1 MENQSSESAQWRA
14 SVGNFGL
21 LLLAVFTTELA
32 LMELLCPL
40 FSRLGRIASS
50 LMAAGFLVAL
60 LALPLSYFLTRL
72 YYSEANAGLTS
83 IRPGTLVKVLSCV
96 FLIEFLVMLEL
107 PTLYSSSIS
116 PLACDLMDA
125 SLTSVLCAPPLWR
138 MLFRPEMRRRSVP
151 LMGTPLRLYL
161 LLLCTVFVSYLM
173 QDQFL
178 PFRAGNIYFA
188 PNKIVDSFL
197 TTLIGA
203 PLFWY
208 FVARPLY
215 SAAIAE
221 KTRVEAIQTQV
232 VDALINIDPQ
242 GMIGSFNLAAEL
254 IFGYSA
260 AEMIGTPAE
269 RLFTGGQERLNEIL
283 QGAIAAADR
292 PQILSREINCRRR
305 SGLTLFMDLSI
316 VVVRLDERPE
326 FLLIMRDVTGRKK
339 MEGDLRESETRFR
352 QVFHQS
358 EDGILFLEPGGSV
371 LLDANEKA
379 ESIFGYSKPELKAGG
394 FDRICASAD
403 PPGLAGAIMEVNEE
417 TLVRQDFICLRKDQT
432 EIIVSL
438 RARRMLLQG
447 GAVTYC
453 SFRDVTERVRQA
465 EKTREIQARLIQ
477 TNKMTSLGL
486 LVSGVAHE
494 INNPNN
500 FISANC
506 EILAKIS
513 EDMLKALEEYSSEQG
528 DQGIYLGGIP
538 LQELGDQTRRLIEGI
553 GTGSRRVTDI
563 VTNLKGFARQE
574 RTQQKHEVDVSQVA
588 RSAVSLMDHELI
600 KFTDNFHLELAE
612 HLPPVSGHGQQLG
625 QVIINLLLNACQ
637 ALPGRGSGVWLATG
651 FDPVKDLVTIS
662 VRDEGKGMPEDVSNR
677 VLEPFF
683 STKLDSGGTGLGLS
697 ISDSIVKEHGGVLEF
712 SSNPG
717 EGTTFTVKI
726 PAARPQ
732 EKEQGSLLKLGG
744 KPGEGASFMVKI
756 PVTRQQ
762 EKEQA

>member
-1 MENQSSESAQWRA
+1 MAAKGGDMENSSSESAQWRT

-21 LLLAVFTTELA
+21 LLLAVFATELA

-40 FSRLGRIASS
+40 FSQLGRIASS
-50 LMAAGFLVAL
+50 IMAAAFLVML

-72 YYSEANAGLTS
+72 YYSEANAGRAS
-83 IRPGTLVKVLSCV
+83 IRPGTLVRVLGCV

-107 PTLYSSSIS
+107 PTLYSSNIS

-138 MLFRPEMRRRSVP
+138 MLFGPEMRRRSVP

-161 LLLCTVFVSYLM
+161 LLLCTVFLSFLM
-173 QDQFL
+173 QDHLL
-178 PFRAGNIYFA
+178 PLRAGNIYFA
-188 PNKIVDSFL
+188 PNKMVDAFL
-197 TTLIGA
+197 TTLVGA
-203 PLFWY
+203 PLLWY
-208 FVARPLY
+208 FIARPLY
-215 SAAIAE
+215 KAAISE
-221 KTRVEAIQTQV
+221 KARVEAIQTQV
-232 VDALINIDPQ
+232 VDALIHIDPQ
-242 GMIGSFNLAAEL
+242 GMISSFNLAAEM

-260 AEMIGTPAE
+260 SEMLGTPAA
-269 RLFTGGQERLNEIL
+269 RLFTGGEEKLNDIL
-283 QGAIAAADR
+283 QGAVAYAADR
-292 PQILSREINCRRR
+292 PQILSREINCKRR
-305 SGLTLFMDLSI
+305 SGLTLYMDLSI
-316 VVVRLDERPE
+316 VVVRLEENPE
-326 FLLIMRDVTGRKK
+326 FLLIMRDVTSRKK
-339 MEGDLRESETRFR
+339 MEENLRESETRFR

-358 EDGILFLEPGGSV
+358 EDGILFMKPGGYV
-371 LLDANEKA
+371 MLDANEKA
-379 ESIFGYSKPELKAGG
+379 ERIFGYSKAELQSGS
-394 FDRICASAD
+394 FDLICASAD
-403 PPGLAGAIMEVNEE
+403 PPGLARAILEVDKE
-417 TLVRQDFICLRKDQT
+417 TLVRQDFICRRKDQT

-513 EDMLKALEEYSSEQG
+513 EDMLKALQEYGSEQG

-538 LQELGDQTRRLIEGI
+538 LRELGDQTRRLIEGI

-574 RTQQKHEVDVSQVA
+574 RTQEKHDVDVSQVA

-600 KFTDNFHLELAE
+600 KFTDNFHLDLAE

-637 ALPGRGSGVWLATG
+637 SLPGRGSGVWLTTG
-651 FDPVKDLVTIS
+651 FDPGTGLVTIS
-662 VRDEGKGMPEDVSNR
+662 VRDEGQGMPEEVGTR

-697 ISDSIVKEHGGVLEF
+697 ISDSIIKEHGGVLEF
-712 SSNPG
+712 SSKPG
-717 EGTTFTVKI
+717 VGTTFVVRL
-726 PAARPQ
+726 PAARAP
-732 EKEQGSLLKLGG
+732 EKEQD
-744 KPGEGASFMVKI
+744 
-756 PVTRQQ
+756 
-762 EKEQA
+762 